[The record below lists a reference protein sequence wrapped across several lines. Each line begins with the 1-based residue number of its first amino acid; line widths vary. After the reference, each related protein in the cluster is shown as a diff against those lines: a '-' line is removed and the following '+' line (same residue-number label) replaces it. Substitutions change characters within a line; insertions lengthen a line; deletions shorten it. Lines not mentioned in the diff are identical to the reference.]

1 MPSSATPRNRFEKQ
15 AAGENLNTWGA
26 PKLNND
32 IEQIDSSLDGWTF
45 VTVTG
50 VVTLTSV
57 NYQADQSRQRILS
70 IIGGTGG
77 AITIP
82 SVEKWY
88 LVRNNA
94 TGVVIIQTGSGT
106 TVSTDPGDTVLV
118 LCDGANVIQVGYDFL
133 GIKDYIQTV
142 AWTYNAGNLPA
153 QAGNAGKYVFTD
165 GTTASWQN
173 INTANIGDWVP
184 QRQAILDLAVAFA
197 IAL

>member
-1 MPSSATPRNRFEKQ
+1 MPSSATPRNRLELQ

-32 IEQIDSSLDGWTF
+32 ISQIDASLDGWTF
-45 VTVTG
+45 VTVSG

-77 AITIP
+77 GVVIP

-88 LVRNNA
+88 LVKSKA
-94 TGVVIIQTGSGT
+94 TGAVVISTGSGR
-106 TVSTDPGDTVLV
+106 TVTVDPDDIVLV
-118 LCDGANVIQVGYDFL
+118 MCDGANVDQLGYNL
-133 GIKDYIQTV
+133 VGIKEYIAQV
-142 AWTYNAGNLPA
+142 AFASSGALPA
-153 QAGNAGKYVFTD
+153 QPGNAGKFVKTD
-165 GTTASWQN
+165 GTNASWQYV
-173 INTANIGDWVP
+173 NTSDIGDWTY
-184 QRQAILDLAVAFA
+184 QRQLILNESVAFA